1 MTSQTTHGDD
11 EHVGHLTGAY
21 ALDAVDDL
29 ERARVERHLLRCESC
44 AAEVQS
50 FTETAALLA
59 TGAYVSPP
67 QGLRARVLEE
77 ASRTRQLPPDVQPS
91 VPRRRPAPANRWL
104 AVAAASALLLAV
116 ALGGVAWQQR
126 QSAQEMSAVAQA
138 VSEVLTDPGR
148 QVVDTAFASGRGTL
162 VISGDRVVLVGDDV
176 PAPPDGRAYQLWFI
190 GADGPR
196 PAGLLSQADGGFW
209 ADATGIEPGEAVGV
223 TVEPAG
229 GSEQPTSDPVLVA
242 ETPDVQG

>member
-1 MTSQTTHGDD
+1 MTSQTTHDDD

-21 ALDAVDDL
+21 ALDAVDDV
-29 ERARVERHLLRCESC
+29 ERARVERHLGRCESC
-44 AAEVQS
+44 AAEVRS

-59 TGAYVSPP
+59 TGAHASPP
-67 QGLRARVLEE
+67 PGLRARVLDE
-77 ASRTRQLPPDVQPS
+77 ASRTRQLPPEVHAPA
-91 VPRRRPAPANRWL
+91 PGGRAAPANRWL
-104 AVAAASALLLAV
+104 AVAAASALVLAV

-126 QSAQEMSAVAQA
+126 QSAQELAAVAEA
-138 VSEVLTDPGR
+138 MSEVLTDPGR
-148 QVVDTAFASGRGTL
+148 QVVDTTFASGRGT
-162 VISGDRVVLVGDDV
+162 VVVSGDRVVLVGTDV

-196 PAGLLSQADGGFW
+196 PAGMLTRADGRFW
-209 ADATGIEPGEAVGV
+209 ADATGIEAGEAVGV

-242 ETPDVQG
+242 ETGSLQG